1 MVNLQI
7 AGTLV
12 LQEPEAAIAD
22 LLREA
27 AQATLAH
34 TTSTPEFRPDCN
46 AR

>member
-7 AGTLV
+7 TDTLV

-34 TTSTPEFRPDCN
+34 TNSTPDSRPDSN